1 MIHFEVKDNSLIELA
16 NELVKGQGDGRISGQ
31 DMVKILGKELTSQ
44 EQKETLIY
52 ILNNYKLTECAKNV
66 LLSRIV
72 ISK

>member
-66 LLSRIV
+66 LLSRII

>member
-1 MIHFEVKDNSLIELA
+1 MIHFEIKDNSLIELA

-31 DMVKILGKELTSQ
+31 DMVKILGKDITSQ

-72 ISK
+72 IS

>member
-1 MIHFEVKDNSLIELA
+1 MVHFEVKDNSLIELA

-31 DMVKILGKELTSQ
+31 DMVKILGKDITSQ